1 MNEIIYTKEVIID
14 EKPYTTKAY
23 KTLNG
28 VDIVFY
34 ENEINIF
41 KESISEKE
49 YNVTDMFIHQY
60 GNDFAFEKLIDSVK
74 RSFIL
79 KIKGEVQPTN

>member
-1 MNEIIYTKEVIID
+1 MNEIIYTKEVIVD
-14 EKPYTTKAY
+14 EKPYTAKAY

-41 KESISEKE
+41 KESISDKE
-49 YNVTDMFIHQY
+49 SNSIDMYIRQY
-60 GNDFAFEKLIDSVK
+60 GDDIAFENLIDSVK

-79 KIKGEVQPTN
+79 KIKGKVQSTN